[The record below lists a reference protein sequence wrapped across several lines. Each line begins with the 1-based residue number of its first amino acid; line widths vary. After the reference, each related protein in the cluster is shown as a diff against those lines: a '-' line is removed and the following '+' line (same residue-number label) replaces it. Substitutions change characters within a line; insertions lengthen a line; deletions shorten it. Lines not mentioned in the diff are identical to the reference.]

1 MNSDETKENRNKVQK
16 AIWILGDW
24 FSQLGGSARY
34 QNMFDSDV
42 FEYVCRSLI
51 LRQKADIY
59 WCERFEK
66 HAESVLPK
74 VTEIIN
80 SIPTT
85 ELRFELAEELYE
97 YASEKLPEREQ
108 SHSWKSLKNEISA
121 TDTQ

>member
-1 MNSDETKENRNKVQK
+1 MNNDDAKENRNKVQK

-24 FSQLGGSARY
+24 FSRLGGSARY
-34 QNMFDSDV
+34 QNMFDSDI

-97 YASEKLPEREQ
+97 YASEKLPDREQ
-108 SHSWKSLKNEISA
+108 SQSWKSLKNEIST